1 MMGRATTK
9 MRTAKALTA
18 ALALVVL
25 ADVARADSVATEN
38 DSGFGRII
46 FSLDPI
52 AHVKPALAGG
62 VLTLTFDRKVS
73 LNANAIAQGLPGY
86 VGSVRADPDG
96 RTFRLALAQ
105 NARLHESTSA
115 DRIAIDLVPNNY
127 PGVPADLP
135 PPPPKE
141 ASAVDVAKLDALKI
155 RAGAYANFS
164 RLIFDWPKNVPY
176 AVFPGAGHITIR
188 FEAMARPDFA
198 AFENVSPP
206 WVKEAGWRVENKGTV
221 IDFTVDPQSGYK
233 DSRDGTHIV
242 LDILAP
248 KSDAQ
253 APRRRIRRTKD
264 AKQDQTPQQYG
275 RAGQSDCRRGRAAR
289 RRKARRHEA
298 RHASAGTDATGADN
312 TSIRSRRPTWRRP
325 CARVRAWS

>member
-1 MMGRATTK
+1 MGQTTTT
-9 MRTAKALTA
+9 MRSAKALMA
-18 ALALVVL
+18 ALALAVIPS
-25 ADVARADSVATEN
+25 AARADGVVTEN
-38 DSGFGRII
+38 DGGFGRIV

-62 VLTLTFDRKVS
+62 VLTLTFDRKVAF
-73 LNANAIAQGLPGY
+73 NANVIAQGLPSY
-86 VGSVRADPDG
+86 IASVRADPDG
-96 RTFRLALAQ
+96 KTFRFALAQ
-105 NARLHESTSA
+105 NARLHESASA
-115 DRIAIDLVPNNY
+115 DRVAIDLVPNNF

-155 RAGAYANFS
+155 RAGAYANYS

-176 AVFPGAGHITIR
+176 AVFPGAGHLTIR
-188 FEAMARPDFA
+188 FEAMARPDFTA
-198 AFENVSPP
+198 IENVAPP

-233 DSRDGTHIV
+233 DSRDGSKIL

-253 APRRRIRRTKD
+253 AAASPVAANKD
-264 AKQDQTPQQYG
+264 AKQDQAPANT
-275 RAGQSDCRRGRAAR
+275 AAQA
-289 RRKARRHEA
+289 KAIA
-298 RHASAGTDATGADN
+298 DAAAQLSGVKPDAAS
-312 TSIRSRRPTWRRP
+312 P
-325 CARVRAWS
+325 